1 MKTRSWHTACIIALI
16 LLSVP
21 GVASAASEPA
31 YTTTYTITVEE
42 DGTAFWQVEYR
53 TLLATDA
60 DRDAF
65 DAYTRDLSSVYLP
78 QIKDLMQR
86 SAAQSAVSTSRHME
100 IKDVSG
106 DTVIQTSPTG
116 RFGIIIYTFRW
127 TGFAEPGSDLTI
139 GDAFAGGMYLAK
151 DNTLIIRYPSGY
163 TVLRAEPQPDQQR
176 DGLIWYGQRAF
187 GAGEPFV
194 VLQKTTF
201 PLVPAG
207 IGLFLVVGII
217 SVFLF
222 YRLRKSRNTRDEL
235 DEPDVPA
242 APLSKADE
250 ENLEVRI
257 VQLLRANGGELY
269 QSEIVRVLDIPK
281 STASSAINILHQ
293 EGIIL
298 KVKKGRENLIRLAD
312 KAQ

>member
-1 MKTRSWHTACIIALI
+1 MKTRSWHTACIIALL

-21 GVASAASEPA
+21 GVVAAVSEPA

-65 DAYTRDLSSVYLP
+65 EAYTRDLPSVYLP

-176 DGLIWYGQRAF
+176 EGLVWYGQRAF
-187 GAGEPFV
+187 GAGEPKV

-201 PLVPAG
+201 QLVPAG
-207 IGLFLVVGII
+207 IGLVLVVGII
-217 SVFLF
+217 SGVLL
-222 YRLRKSRNTRDEL
+222 YRRRKSRNAQ
-235 DEPDVPA
+235 DEPDEPV

-250 ENLEVRI
+250 ENLEERI

-281 STASSAINILHQ
+281 STASTAINNLHQ
-293 EGIIL
+293 EGIVL

-312 KAQ
+312 SPQ